1 MTDKYSATVADFF
14 EAARLVELVN
24 IAKQAREAENAA
36 WDPVWAGSAE
46 SVEQADGQLV
56 VATRASHARAAAEKT
71 AEAELYRVIYFG
83 SPAPRDTAS
92 APELARS

>member
-14 EAARLVELVN
+14 ECSRLVELVN
-24 IAKQAREAENAA
+24 AAKVARIAENAA

-46 SVEQADGQLV
+46 SVEQADEQVV

-83 SPAPRDTAS
+83 TGSAIKAAS